1 MPVAKTDPRCG
12 KNESAREGC
21 SSGRTASMIK
31 ARFKGD
37 KAGVATDMTLRH
49 PLNLLEIYKTGVC
62 GGPVFGLSASVCA
75 FQTLAAAPA
84 LAWQQPGPALDF

>member
-1 MPVAKTDPRCG
+1 
-12 KNESAREGC
+12 
-21 SSGRTASMIK
+21 MIK